1 MGKKVLLMFALALA
15 LPMAAFADSNI
26 SFTTSGGTLTG
37 DSNGMA
43 FSGDQLVSVTG
54 LGGPFSG
61 SNLGTLTFSTPK
73 MRAPGNVIDG
83 ATFFSGG
90 SVAITGNGSNG
101 IPIGSL
107 FAGVFTSNPSWVHNP
122 NLSNGDGQ
130 YTFTGQAT
138 GTLADGSLGVVL
150 IQILVDRPYNPGNG
164 SSNIF
169 THYSPVTTATVQ
181 VINVPEPSSLA
192 FMATGLVGLMGAIR
206 RKYRKQ
212 LVA

>member
-1 MGKKVLLMFALALA
+1 
-15 LPMAAFADSNI
+15 MAVFADSNI

-150 IQILVDRPYNPGNG
+150 IQILVDSPTIREMVRAIYLPITVRLLQRLCK
-164 SSNIF
+164 SSTFPNL
-169 THYSPVTTATVQ
+169 
-181 VINVPEPSSLA
+181 VPWLSWQW
-192 FMATGLVGLMGAIR
+192 V
-206 RKYRKQ
+206 
-212 LVA
+212 